1 MGPKIRPIKCQQKI
15 QLRFPKWDKAMGWRR
30 GLSNPVFI
38 QIEAS
43 YLKKVWKSEQYHT
56 NDGVTCHDAT
66 LHHSSRKLEEQV
78 ITPVEDSILI
88 G

>member
-1 MGPKIRPIKCQQKI
+1 
-15 QLRFPKWDKAMGWRR
+15 MGWRR

-66 LHHSSRKLEEQV
+66 LHHSSRYE
-78 ITPVEDSILI
+78 S
-88 G
+88 